1 MRKASLGAGVPCVAL
16 ALTSWATR
24 ASGAGFDTP
33 ILYTARHQAMGGT
46 AIGYVDDAS
55 AGFHNP
61 AGLSAIRRGNVLAD
75 FSLLIGKVQSSPD
88 PKVLS
93 HESETTLAPFFL
105 LAGGARVSEWLTLGL
120 GLFPV
125 ASGGAEYEYPINGKP
140 GVDSTT
146 IVFAELTPFA
156 SIQLPRLRD
165 LPGRLS
171 IGVGYRMSAL
181 FFSRERGYQGDPQL
195 LNLHMTGT
203 NFSGVRLGLQYRPS
217 SMFGVGFVFRNK
229 IRVVTRADEVT
240 VYTRKAQ
247 DAELDFVL
255 PAKLGAGMAFDL
267 AELRLATDVEYAF
280 QDQNKTSALS
290 GQVGGT
296 YASVPNVFA
305 WQNGMT
311 LRFGAE
317 YRLGQGALRYPVRV
331 GYAFDSTV
339 TNPQYPSA
347 FGTPPAPTHTL
358 SAGGGVRSGAWQ
370 VNLAITRRFG
380 STTVA
385 KGTLGEGCS
394 FCSYAGDYSIGMTGL
409 YVDSSLD
416 F

>member
-1 MRKASLGAGVPCVAL
+1 MRRPLLGAGGPCAAL
-16 ALTSWATR
+16 ALALWAPR
-24 ASGAGFDTP
+24 ASAAGFDTP

-61 AGLSAIRRGNVLAD
+61 AGLSAIGRGNVIAD
-75 FSLLIGKVQSSPD
+75 FSLLIGKVKSTPERGIT
-88 PKVLS
+88 S

-105 LAGGARVSEWLTLGL
+105 LGGGARVSEWLTLGL

-125 ASGGAEYEYPINGKP
+125 ASGGAEYKYELAGNPF
-140 GVDSTT
+140 VDSTT

-156 SIQLPRLRD
+156 SVQLPRMRA

-171 IGVGYRMSAL
+171 LGVGYRMSAL
-181 FFSRERGYQGDPQL
+181 FFSREKGDPDDPRI

-217 SMFGVGFVFRNK
+217 PAFSLGFVFRNK

-240 VYTRKAQ
+240 VYTQTARN
-247 DAELDFVL
+247 AELDFVL

-296 YASVPNVFA
+296 SASVPNVFA

-317 YRLGQGALRYPVRV
+317 YRLGQGNLRYPIRV

-358 SAGGGVRSGAWQ
+358 SAGGGVRSGALQ

-380 STTVA
+380 STSIA
-385 KGTLGEGCS
+385 PETLGEGCA
-394 FCSYAGDYSIGMTGL
+394 FCSYAGDYAIGMTGL
-409 YVDSSLD
+409 YVDSSFD

>member
-1 MRKASLGAGVPCVAL
+1 MQQARLGAGGPCVAL
-16 ALTSWATR
+16 VLALWATR
-24 ASGAGFDTP
+24 AAGAGFDTP

-61 AGLSAIRRGNVLAD
+61 AGISAIHRFNVLAD
-75 FSLLIGKVQSSPD
+75 VSLLVGKVQATPERG
-88 PKVLS
+88 VTS

-125 ASGGAEYEYPINGKP
+125 ASGGAEYKYQLAGNPF
-140 GVDSTT
+140 VDSTS

-156 SIQLPRLRD
+156 SAELPRMRA

-181 FFSRERGYQGDPQL
+181 FFSREKGNPEDPRI

-217 SMFGVGFVFRNK
+217 SAFSVGFVFRNK
-229 IRVVTRADEVT
+229 IRVVTRADDVT
-240 VYTRKAQ
+240 VYTQTAR

-255 PAKLGAGMAFDL
+255 PAKLGAGMAFDI
-267 AELRLATDVEYAF
+267 ADLRLASDVEYAF
-280 QDQNKTSALS
+280 QDQNQTSALT
-290 GQVGGT
+290 GQLGT
-296 YASVPNVFA
+296 TRASVPNVFA

-317 YRLGQGALRYPVRV
+317 YRLGQGDLRYPVRV

-347 FGTPPAPTHTL
+347 FGTPPAPTHTF
-358 SAGGGVRSGAWQ
+358 SGGGGVRSGALQ

-380 STTVA
+380 STSIA
-385 KGTLGEGCS
+385 PETLGEGCA
-394 FCSYAGDYSIGMTGL
+394 FCSYAGDYSIGMTGI
-409 YVDSSLD
+409 YVDSSFD